1 MPYQLPREY
10 LSASQINKYLNCP
23 RQYEREYVLG
33 LRPNV
38 DRPVA
43 MSIGSAVHKMA
54 EIVLK
59 ADIDSAP
66 ISELEVYLQANIP
79 QILEGSDLEGEEVG
93 YWESYAQILYK
104 TWYKNVGNSIM
115 PVSSESRFDSHV
127 GDVPVMGY
135 IDYVDLSS
143 GTPEI
148 CDLKVVKRTKSEA
161 DCRNSVQLAIYA
173 ITQENPRVRFDS
185 VVKTKTPKVG
195 VARYQFP
202 KGELAYYTDLIGEV
216 ATNISKGN
224 FPMTSPTSWLCT
236 QKWCPH
242 FKECRGRHE

>member
-127 GDVPVMGY
+127 GDVPVM
-135 IDYVDLSS
+135 
-143 GTPEI
+143 
-148 CDLKVVKRTKSEA
+148 
-161 DCRNSVQLAIYA
+161 
-173 ITQENPRVRFDS
+173 
-185 VVKTKTPKVG
+185 
-195 VARYQFP
+195 
-202 KGELAYYTDLIGEV
+202 
-216 ATNISKGN
+216 
-224 FPMTSPTSWLCT
+224 
-236 QKWCPH
+236 
-242 FKECRGRHE
+242 